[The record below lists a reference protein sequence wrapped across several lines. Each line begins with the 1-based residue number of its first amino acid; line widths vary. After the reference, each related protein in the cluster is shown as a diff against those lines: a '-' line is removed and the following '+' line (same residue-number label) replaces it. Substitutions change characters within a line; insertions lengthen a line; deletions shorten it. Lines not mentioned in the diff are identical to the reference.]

1 MRKLLRNFDSFVSGF
16 TTSCVAGSS
25 AVMAEQ
31 PVIVQA
37 PSGRSK
43 CKACVYVGEGNPTI
57 EQGSMR
63 VGIPGHAAGV
73 TVYHWC
79 HPTCFAKHCLRVDLA
94 PTGRAKCKADGTD
107 IPKGSIRLLIG
118 YKKESTTYKVE
129 NVHLTL
135 VPTLLTLVGATK
147 MTIHGLGELSLDDR
161 LRVENLV
168 FASGSDNRTRTEAT
182 RKRAL
187 DAGDERNV
195 KQAKPREKDAKQAKN
210 SAKRR
215 KREVQCEADY
225 VDGEDGEIC
234 D

>member
-1 MRKLLRNFDSFVSGF
+1 
-16 TTSCVAGSS
+16 
-25 AVMAEQ
+25 
-31 PVIVQA
+31 
-37 PSGRSK
+37 
-43 CKACVYVGEGNPTI
+43 
-57 EQGSMR
+57 
-63 VGIPGHAAGV
+63 
-73 TVYHWC
+73 
-79 HPTCFAKHCLRVDLA
+79 
-94 PTGRAKCKADGTD
+94 
-107 IPKGSIRLLIG
+107 LLIG

-168 FASGSDNRTRTEAT
+168 FASGSDNRKKTEAT

-187 DAGDERNV
+187 DAGAERNV
-195 KQAKPREKDAKQAKN
+195 KQAKPREKDAKQAK
-210 SAKRR
+210 RR
-215 KREVQCEADY
+215 KREVQCEANY

>member
-1 MRKLLRNFDSFVSGF
+1 M
-16 TTSCVAGSS
+16 VASSS

-94 PTGRAKCKADGTD
+94 PTGRAKCKADGAD

-168 FASGSDNRTRTEAT
+168 VASGSVNSKKKKKAEAT

-187 DAGDERNV
+187 DAGAERNV
-195 KQAKPREKDAKQAKN
+195 KQAKDAKHARN

-215 KREVQCEADY
+215 KREVQCEANYD
-225 VDGEDGEIC
+225 DGEDGEIC

>member
-168 FASGSDNRTRTEAT
+168 FASGSDNRKRTEAT

-187 DAGDERNV
+187 DASDERNV

>member
-1 MRKLLRNFDSFVSGF
+1 
-16 TTSCVAGSS
+16 
-25 AVMAEQ
+25 
-31 PVIVQA
+31 
-37 PSGRSK
+37 
-43 CKACVYVGEGNPTI
+43 
-57 EQGSMR
+57 
-63 VGIPGHAAGV
+63 
-73 TVYHWC
+73 
-79 HPTCFAKHCLRVDLA
+79 
-94 PTGRAKCKADGTD
+94 
-107 IPKGSIRLLIG
+107 LLIG

-195 KQAKPREKDAKQAKN
+195 KQAKPPGEG
-210 SAKRR
+210 R
-215 KREVQCEADY
+215 KA
-225 VDGEDGEIC
+225 GEELR
-234 D
+234 

>member
-1 MRKLLRNFDSFVSGF
+1 
-16 TTSCVAGSS
+16 
-25 AVMAEQ
+25 
-31 PVIVQA
+31 
-37 PSGRSK
+37 
-43 CKACVYVGEGNPTI
+43 
-57 EQGSMR
+57 MR

-79 HPTCFAKHCLRVDLA
+79 HPTCFAKHCLRVDFA
-94 PTGRAKCKADGTD
+94 PTGRAKCKADGAD

-168 FASGSDNRTRTEAT
+168 FASGSDNRKKTEAT

-187 DAGDERNV
+187 DAGAERNV
-195 KQAKPREKDAKQAKN
+195 KQAKDAKHMRN

-215 KREVQCEADY
+215 KREVQCEANYD
-225 VDGEDGEIC
+225 DGEDGEIC

>member
-1 MRKLLRNFDSFVSGF
+1 
-16 TTSCVAGSS
+16 
-25 AVMAEQ
+25 MAEQ

-43 CKACVYVGEGNPTI
+43 CKACVYVGDGNPTI

-79 HPTCFAKHCLRVDLA
+79 HPTCFAKHCLRVDFA

-168 FASGSDNRTRTEAT
+168 FASGSDNRKKTEAT

-187 DAGDERNV
+187 DVGAERNV
-195 KQAKPREKDAKQAKN
+195 KQAKPREKDAKQAK
-210 SAKRR
+210 RR
-215 KREVQCEADY
+215 KREVQCEANY